1 MLFNFA
7 VKQHFHLWIA
17 THHAYRNNKLHKAVY
32 KLFCFGDNQLVA
44 YFNCITAFAPLL
56 IAHETYRRY
65 KRLAGMDTL
74 MAIMGVIDHI

>member
-17 THHAYRNNKLHKAVY
+17 THHAYRNNKLHKAAY
-32 KLFCFGDNQLVA
+32 KLFCFGDNQFVTNL
-44 YFNCITAFAPLL
+44 NGITAFAPLL
-56 IAHETYRRY
+56 IADKSYWGD
-65 KRLAGMDTL
+65 KRLAGVDTL